1 VNKTE
6 MLHKYGNISTVL
18 FLKLAYE
25 DNYYLNT
32 SKELA
37 NINFIDQAENRD
49 KQQNCYQNIFA
60 SKAKIAILCGH

>member
-1 VNKTE
+1 

-37 NINFIDQAENRD
+37 NINFIDRAENRD
-49 KQQNCYQNIFA
+49 KQQNCY
-60 SKAKIAILCGH
+60 

>member
-1 VNKTE
+1 

-37 NINFIDQAENRD
+37 NIYFIDQVENRD
-49 KQQNCYQNIFA
+49 KQQNCYQNIIA